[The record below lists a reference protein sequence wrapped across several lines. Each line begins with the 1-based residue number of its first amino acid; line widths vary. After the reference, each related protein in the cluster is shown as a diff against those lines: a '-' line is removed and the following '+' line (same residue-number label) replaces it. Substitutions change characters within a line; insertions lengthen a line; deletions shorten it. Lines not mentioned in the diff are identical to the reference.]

1 MESIGKILTIVVF
14 MFFAHAAQCA
24 HILGGH
30 INYEVLEDLG
40 GGMYNVEVEL
50 ELFVEF
56 SAASGMHAEDSVKI
70 GLTESDSL
78 NIEQST
84 QVFEFSLTNDF
95 TPEQP
100 SWSQCNTVGR
110 RVYWQYTGI
119 VAMNVNPD
127 KYYTFNYLR
136 CCRSTKIINVENPEE
151 NGSPINIRINGATI
165 EQGARS
171 YKLHSSTNFLFS
183 SNQENII
190 EYSFQANEEVLLE
203 PTIPQKI
210 GGLDGVGGPATGDPS
225 SCTGIL
231 PDPQLCPP
239 PYAYTELKQ
248 GISSESLFWEGD
260 YYNLNGN
267 TVTIKPSLQGV
278 YLVSYLFVKR
288 KQGVVQYEQY
298 YENVLEVTNC
308 LLNNDAEPEADS
320 DIAISVIEDQLFLH
334 NSNEMYDYTIYG
346 TDGRVIQSGDVW
358 NGQLQLKETPRGIYI
373 LQLHNENRTSTVKF
387 IKS

>member
-40 GGMYNVEVEL
+40 DGNFNIDVEL
-50 ELFVEF
+50 ELFVKYQSPSERPPDF
-56 SAASGMHAEDSVKI
+56 GVSI
-70 GLTESDSL
+70 GVNERGVSLTE
-78 NIEQST
+78 
-84 QVFEFSLTNDF
+84 VFEFDLTDDF
-95 TPEQP
+95 TPDQP
-100 SWSQCNTVGR
+100 NWSQCTTVGQ
-110 RVYWQYTGI
+110 RVYWQYRDTI
-119 VAMNVNPD
+119 LVNIKPD
-127 KYYTFNYLR
+127 KFYTMSYLR
-136 CCRSTKIINVENPEE
+136 CCRSNNIVNVENPEE
-151 NGSPINIRINGATI
+151 NGSPIHIVINGATI
-165 EQGARS
+165 EEGDKS
-171 YKLHSSTNFLFS
+171 YKLQSSNNFLFS
-183 SNQENII
+183 VNQEM
-190 EYSFQANEEVLLE
+190 SFDYNFDTDESVFLE
-203 PTIPQKI
+203 RTAPLKI
-210 GGLDGVGGPATGDPS
+210 GGLDGGGGPGTGDPS
-225 SCTGIL
+225 SCTGVT
-231 PDPQLCPP
+231 PNPQVCPP
-239 PYAYTELKQ
+239 PYDLLQLKQ

-334 NSNEMYDYTIYG
+334 NSDEMYDYTIYS
-346 TDGRVIQSGDVW
+346 TDGRVIQSGEVW
-358 NGQLQLKETPRGIYI
+358 NGQLQLKETPMGIYI
-373 LQLHNENRTSTVKF
+373 LQLQNENRTSTVKF